1 MQAPKDATPDG
12 GVITVQCLTYLNL
25 RSNHSPDHGGL
36 GCWEPQIVSVKR
48 WNFIKFQGL
57 ALYSTSPHRST
68 PILFLPLLSS
78 GVVIREVAS
87 STCEWFEVVL
97 SVTAKHI
104 PP

>member
-1 MQAPKDATPDG
+1 MAAWVAGNPRLFLSKDGIFPSLKDWHC
-12 GVITVQCLTYLNL
+12 VPRLLTV
-25 RSNHSPDHGGL
+25 S
-36 GCWEPQIVSVKR
+36 
-48 WNFIKFQGL
+48 
-57 ALYSTSPHRST
+57 A

-78 GVVIREVAS
+78 GFVIREVSS